1 MAPSILV
8 VAEVAD
14 GTLTRLSTEL
24 ATLARTLA
32 EQSGG
37 SAAGLVVDAAP
48 DAAAAE
54 LAMYLPRVVSVTSP
68 AAGAETWAPHA
79 AAEAARLAGEGTTHV
94 LLGATNDGRDVAGAL
109 VARLG
114 WGLLAN
120 AGGIGWDGDR
130 PVVEASVLGAKAIT
144 RSTFTGSTGV
154 VTVRPNAT
162 TASPAA
168 TGGSVEARQAVATGA
183 TPPVAVLDRVAE
195 AGAEASL
202 EEARIVV
209 VGGRGVGSPEG
220 FSVVTELAG
229 LLGGV
234 VGATRASVDAGWIPY
249 ARQIGQTGKVV
260 KPSLYLGLGVSG
272 AMQHRVGMQS
282 AEAIVIV
289 NRDPDAP
296 IAEIADLFVIGDL
309 FEVGPALAAELR
321 SRRGG

>member
-1 MAPSILV
+1 MAAQFV
-8 VAEVAD
+8 AVAEVAD
-14 GTLTRLSTEL
+14 GTLTRLSTEV
-24 ATLARTLA
+24 ATLAQALA
-32 EQSGG
+32 EASGG
-37 SAAGLVVDAAP
+37 TAVGLVVDADPA
-48 DAAAAE
+48 AAAAE
-54 LAMYLPRVVSVTSP
+54 LASYLPRVVAVTAP
-68 AAGAETWAPHA
+68 ATASETVAPQASAEVGRLIDEGA
-79 AAEAARLAGEGTTHV
+79 THV
-94 LLGATNDGRDVAGAL
+94 LVGASTDGKDVAGMI
-109 VARLG
+109 VGGLG

-120 AGGIGWDGDR
+120 ATGVTWGGDGL
-130 PVVEASVLGAKAIT
+130 VAEATVLGGKAIT
-144 RSTFTGSTGV
+144 RSAFTGPTGV

-162 TASPAA
+162 TATPAGA
-168 TGGSVEARQAVATGA
+168 PGTVETRDPVPATGA
-183 TPPVAVLDRVAE
+183 PAVSVLDRVAE

-220 FSVVTELAG
+220 FAVVTELAA

-296 IAEIADLFVIGDL
+296 IAEIADLFVVGDL
-309 FEVGPALAAELR
+309 FEVGPALVAELR

>member
-1 MAPSILV
+1 MAPRI
-8 VAEVAD
+8 VAVGEVAD
-14 GTLTRLSTEL
+14 GALTKLSAEV
-24 ATLARTLA
+24 ATLARLLA
-32 EQSGG
+32 EASGG
-37 SAAGLVVDAAP
+37 SAVGLVVDPQP

-54 LAMYLPRVVSVTSP
+54 LATYLPRVVAVTSA
-68 AAGAETWAPHA
+68 AAGSETWAPHA
-79 AAEAARLAGEGTTHV
+79 AAE
-94 LLGATNDGRDVAGAL
+94 
-109 VARLG
+109 VARLIDEG
-114 WGLLAN
+114 ATHLLVGATTDGKDLAGMVVGRRSWGLLAN
-120 AGGIGWDGDR
+120 AGGVTWDGDG
-130 PVVEASVLGAKAIT
+130 PVVEATVLGGKAIT
-144 RSTFTGSTGV
+144 RSAFTGEGGV
-154 VTVRPNAT
+154 ITVRPNAT
-162 TASPAA
+162 TAEPAA
-168 TGGSVEARQAVATGA
+168 APGAVEARHEAGGA
-183 TPPVAVLDRVAE
+183 SAPAVAVLDRVAE

-220 FSVVTELAG
+220 FAVVEQLAG

-282 AEAIVIV
+282 ADTIVIV

-296 IAEIADLFVIGDL
+296 IAEISDLFVVGDL
-309 FEVGPALAAELR
+309 FEVGPALVDELR